1 MKKLLLATT
10 MAQAVAMGSP
20 VRART
25 RDQMLT
31 FDQRTV
37 DSSGAFL
44 VGELERLD
52 QTMHE
57 PLASVTW
64 SRDIDLRSDVS
75 IADET
80 SSFTNSTFAAAG
92 GPSGSGKAWVGKN
105 TDAIQGIALDIGKTA
120 SPLTLWAMQ
129 IGYTLPEL
137 ESALKV
143 GRPVDAQKHAGLTLK
158 YNMDVDEQ
166 VYIGDAQL
174 GLEGLVNSSKVGATN
189 VTSTWATATPQQI
202 LDDVNLVLNNAWIAS
217 GFAVCPDKLLLPP
230 VQYGQLVSRIVSE
243 AGNISIIEFLKVNSL
258 ANSVNGKPLDIQP
271 SKWLTGRGVG
281 TTGRMMVYTQ
291 SESRVRMPLVP
302 LQRTPLEY
310 RDLRQLTTYFGRIG
324 AVEWVYPETAYYA
337 DGL

>member
-92 GPSGSGKAWVGKN
+92 GPSGSGKAWVGK
-105 TDAIQGIALDIGKTA
+105 ILM
-120 SPLTLWAMQ
+120 L
-129 IGYTLPEL
+129 
-137 ESALKV
+137 
-143 GRPVDAQKHAGLTLK
+143 
-158 YNMDVDEQ
+158 
-166 VYIGDAQL
+166 
-174 GLEGLVNSSKVGATN
+174 SKV
-189 VTSTWATATPQQI
+189 S
-202 LDDVNLVLNNAWIAS
+202 LWIS
-217 GFAVCPDKLLLPP
+217 EKLHLH
-230 VQYGQLVSRIVSE
+230 
-243 AGNISIIEFLKVNSL
+243 
-258 ANSVNGKPLDIQP
+258 
-271 SKWLTGRGVG
+271 
-281 TTGRMMVYTQ
+281 
-291 SESRVRMPLVP
+291 
-302 LQRTPLEY
+302 
-310 RDLRQLTTYFGRIG
+310 
-324 AVEWVYPETAYYA
+324 
-337 DGL
+337 

>member
-291 SESRVRMPLVP
+291 SENRVRMPLVP